1 MMPLLFLGHGNP
13 MNAIRESIFVD
24 GFKKIAQQ
32 IEKPKT
38 ILCISA
44 HWYTKGTKVTAM
56 PNPRTIHDFGGFP
69 IELYHVQ
76 YPAPG
81 NPDLAEQVISLI
93 PETLVE
99 RDYEWGLDH
108 GTWSVVKHLYPQ
120 ADIPVVQ
127 LSIDYM
133 KPASFHSELTK
144 KLISLRNQGVLV
156 IGSGNIVHNLRA
168 VDYDN
173 MDEIDYGYPW
183 ATEAH
188 DEINDLIINKKYEK
202 LIDYKNLSQA
212 VQKAIPSPDHYLPLL
227 YILGLQQENEK
238 VTLFNDHLVGGSL
251 SMTSLFI
258 S

>member
-13 MNAIRESIFVD
+13 MNAIRDSIFVD
-24 GFKKIAQQ
+24 GFKNIAKQ
-32 IEKPKT
+32 IEKPKS

-44 HWYTKGTKVTAM
+44 HWYVKGTKVTAM
-56 PNPRTIHDFGGFP
+56 PYPRTIHDFGGFP
-69 IELYHVQ
+69 HELYQVQ
-76 YPAPG
+76 YPASG
-81 NPDLAEQVISLI
+81 NPELAEQVIVLNPDTRI
-93 PETLVE
+93 E

-108 GTWSVVKHLYPQ
+108 GTWSVLKHLYPE

-133 KPASFHSELTK
+133 QPPLYHFERFKNLV
-144 KLISLRNQGVLV
+144 KLREEGVLIV
-156 IGSGNIVHNLRA
+156 SSGNIIHNLRA

-183 ATEAH
+183 AEEAH
-188 DEINDLIINKKYEK
+188 DEMNDLIINNKYKK
-202 LIDYKNLSQA
+202 LIDYKNLSEA

-238 VTLFNDHLVGGSL
+238 ISLFNDHLVGGSL
-251 SMTSLFI
+251 SMTSLII

>member
-24 GFKKIAQQ
+24 GFKQMAQQ

-81 NPDLAEQVISLI
+81 NPELAEQVIALN
-93 PETLVE
+93 PEINIE

-108 GTWSVVKHLYPQ
+108 GTWSVVKHLYPH

-133 KPASFHSELTK
+133 KPASFHFELTK
-144 KLISLRNQGVLV
+144 KLISLRNQGVLI

-188 DEINDLIINKKYEK
+188 DEINNLIINKKYEK
-202 LIDYKNLSQA
+202 LVDYKNLSEA

-227 YILGLQQENEK
+227 YILGLQQDNEK
-238 VTLFNDHLVGGSL
+238 VSLFNDRLVGGSL
-251 SMTSLFI
+251 SMTSLI
-258 S
+258 VS

>member
-24 GFKKIAQQ
+24 GFKMVVQQ
-32 IEKPKT
+32 IEKPKS

-56 PNPRTIHDFGGFP
+56 PFPRTIHDFGGFP

-81 NPDLAEQVISLI
+81 NPELAEQVIALN
-93 PETLVE
+93 PEIHIE

-133 KPASFHSELTK
+133 KPASFHFELTK
-144 KLISLRNQGVLV
+144 ELISLRNQGVLI

-188 DEINDLIINKKYEK
+188 DEINNLIINRNYEK
-202 LIDYKNLSQA
+202 LVDYKNQSQA

-227 YILGLQQENEK
+227 YVLGLQQETEK

-251 SMTSLFI
+251 SMTSLI
-258 S
+258 VS